1 MKVSSYTASGLAT
14 GTLPSMSLST
24 GSINST
30 SRVARKTTGGNKN
43 RKKQLNYNPREMSA
57 AILRAK
63 KSQSAG
69 RVAVQAKNKLSNL
82 MKCKG
87 TGQYDEGEL
96 NIAIAHAKR
105 MVQCAQMK
113 TRNLRQEERAKK
125 QYENEAKTEL
135 RQEKNKVKSRAVRKE
150 REQEQKNNID
160 HMQRIQKQKR
170 ERRELIRKKKF
181 HRSQERS
188 KVNEADIEY
197 LKQQM
202 RDLREP
208 YSTGAGAFTG
218 ATLDLSIE
226 AMQLSEIQLE
236 QQIAQQMAAVES
248 GMEGTG
254 VAANAGYTSVAAAT
268 GVDITI

>member
-1 MKVSSYTASGLAT
+1 
-14 GTLPSMSLST
+14 
-24 GSINST
+24 
-30 SRVARKTTGGNKN
+30 
-43 RKKQLNYNPREMSA
+43 
-57 AILRAK
+57 
-63 KSQSAG
+63 
-69 RVAVQAKNKLSNL
+69 
-82 MKCKG
+82 
-87 TGQYDEGEL
+87 
-96 NIAIAHAKR
+96 
-105 MVQCAQMK
+105 
-113 TRNLRQEERAKK
+113 
-125 QYENEAKTEL
+125 
-135 RQEKNKVKSRAVRKE
+135 
-150 REQEQKNNID
+150 
-160 HMQRIQKQKR
+160 MQRIQKQKR

-188 KVNEADIEY
+188 KVSEADIEY

-254 VAANAGYTSVAAAT
+254 VTGSTEGAAVAT